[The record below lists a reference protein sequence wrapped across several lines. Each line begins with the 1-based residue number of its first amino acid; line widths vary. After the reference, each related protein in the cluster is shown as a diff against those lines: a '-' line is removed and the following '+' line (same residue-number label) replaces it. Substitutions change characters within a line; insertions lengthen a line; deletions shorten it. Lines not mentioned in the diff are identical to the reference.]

1 MRPTSLRELT
11 ASDLMTR
18 EVVRFTEEMPLREA
32 ASLLLKNQIS
42 GAPVVDGEGR
52 CVGFLSAV
60 DFVRWAVQ
68 RDRLTK
74 PTSAALPITCP
85 FQLKHKVQDGHE
97 ATLCILPPGMCPVQ
111 VEQKGPDEEKLL
123 ICSQPHCVLADWQ
136 VVDAERS
143 PANEVRHL
151 MTADPVTV
159 GPETPIRILARFMI
173 DAHVHRVVVVD
184 EDRRPIGIVSST
196 DVLAAVAYSEGE

>member
-32 ASLLLKNQIS
+32 ASVLLKNQIS
-42 GAPVVDGEGR
+42 GAPVVDGEGT

-74 PTSAALPITCP
+74 PTCAAFPITCP
-85 FQLKHKVQDGHE
+85 FQLKHKVQNGHE

-111 VEQKGPDEEKLL
+111 VEQKGPDEQKL
-123 ICSQPHCVLADWQ
+123 ITCSQPHCVLADWQ
-136 VVDAERS
+136 VVDTEPL
-143 PANEVRHL
+143 PADKVRHL

-159 GPETPIRILARFMI
+159 GPETPIRTLARFMI

-184 EDRRPIGIVSST
+184 EDRRPIGIVAST